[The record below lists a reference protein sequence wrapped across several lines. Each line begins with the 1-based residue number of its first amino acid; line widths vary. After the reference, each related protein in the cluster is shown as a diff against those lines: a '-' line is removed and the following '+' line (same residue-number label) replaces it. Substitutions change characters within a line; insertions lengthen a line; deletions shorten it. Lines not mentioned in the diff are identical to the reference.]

1 MTGTWISNPI
11 FWIIALPALAA
22 SGVLIQMILSL
33 FKCCG
38 SFTLHGKPIQLKWW
52 MIPATATA
60 CGFLW
65 LLAVLYVILL

>member
-1 MTGTWISNPI
+1 MTGTWISDPV

-38 SFTLHGKPIQLKWW
+38 SFTLHGKPIQLTWW
-52 MIPATATA
+52 MIPTAATA
-60 CGFLW
+60 CGLLW
-65 LLAVLYVILL
+65 SLAVLYAIFL